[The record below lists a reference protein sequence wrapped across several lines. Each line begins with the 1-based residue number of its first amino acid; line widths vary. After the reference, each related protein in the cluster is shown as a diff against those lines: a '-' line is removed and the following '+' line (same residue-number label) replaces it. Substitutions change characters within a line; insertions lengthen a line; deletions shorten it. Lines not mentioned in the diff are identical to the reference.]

1 MDEAALRQFCD
12 RWMAAWTGNRPERLI
27 EFYAEDALYRDPAR
41 PHGLRGRE
49 EIYDYFVR
57 LLARNPDW
65 RWSVVDVWPLPGE
78 GFVLKWRAH
87 IPVGERFVEEVG
99 VDLCELRDGRLWR
112 NEVYF
117 DRSAWHEAAAA
128 EASRE

>member
-1 MDEAALRQFCD
+1 MDVPALREFCE
-12 RWMAAWTGNRPERLI
+12 RWLAAWTGNHPERLL

-49 EIYDYFVR
+49 EILDYFVR
-57 LLARNPDW
+57 LLARNPEW
-65 RWSVVDVWPLPGE
+65 RWTLVDIWPLPGE
-78 GFVLKWRAH
+78 GFAAKVRIH

-99 VDLCELRDGRLWR
+99 IELCELREGRLWR
-112 NEVYF
+112 NEIYF
-117 DRSAWHEAAAA
+117 DRSAWREAAAA